1 MEDLQCDLVPEEEA
15 RSDAYKCRFQ
25 NDVLRL
31 RMGLMTKEYEAE
43 KDKIIKATDKTI
55 EELKTTNAEL
65 NIEIG
70 DRSDKMHQMGK
81 EIESLTKRASE
92 LSMQKI
98 KLEIDLKHAT
108 EMYEQSSEKHVQQDE
123 RIKKLE
129 SELSEVKTNLEAI
142 RIAKEEQESWF
153 ATYLKEADEKQEK
166 RDKEADEKQERRD
179 KEADEKQA
187 RRDKTL
193 FDMMEKRHT
202 ELLSQIKTMDI
213 RPTSPAGKESKL
225 NIVDARSVQITL
237 DSPNG
242 RNNAALSNSLI
253 CKPSKGNSN
262 LPK

>member
-1 MEDLQCDLVPEEEA
+1 MDDLQCDLVPEEEA
-15 RSDAYKCRFQ
+15 RSDTDKCRFQ

-55 EELKTTNAEL
+55 EELKTTNAEM
-65 NIEIG
+65 NIKIG
-70 DRSDKMHQMGK
+70 DKSDKMHQMNK
-81 EIESLTKRASE
+81 EIESLTKRAKE

-129 SELSEVKTNLEAI
+129 SELSEVKKNLEAI
-142 RIAKEEQESWF
+142 RIAKGEQESWF
-153 ATYLKEADEKQEK
+153 ATYLKEVDEKQEK
-166 RDKEADEKQERRD
+166 RDKEADEKQAKRD
-179 KEADEKQA
+179 KK
-187 RRDKTL
+187 L

-225 NIVDARSVQITL
+225 NIVDAHNVQITL

-242 RNNAALSNSLI
+242 RNNAALSNSQI